1 MDIAALDA
9 TPHADAL
16 VRRVRELELA
26 DHILD
31 LEAYGF
37 TVIPPE
43 KTGVGQNFVER
54 LRDALLTMYGRRHND
69 PIHDYR
75 TAEAPATG
83 LDWWLLEEDDVLV
96 EAVLNPVALTL
107 ARWLCGESA
116 LLSSTMS
123 IIKAPSPP
131 GQQVH
136 YDLHHDSPGVPP
148 PLPQY
153 AQLCNTTWLLTD
165 YAAGEDGPT
174 VFVPGSHRFGRLPM
188 SDEAQLLAEGA
199 TVHPVPL
206 IAKAGSLVV
215 WHGNTWHGSLP
226 RSSPGLRL
234 TLVLIWCRQYIQPMH
249 SWVDIS
255 PELVSRFP
263 ELRRVLGIDKGY
275 PFKESYVRHEGDVN
289 LMAISADQFA

>member
-1 MDIAALDA
+1 MDIAALA
-9 TPHADAL
+9 SNPPADAL
-16 VRRVRELELA
+16 VRRVRELDLA

-43 KTGVGQNFVER
+43 KTGVSDTFIER
-54 LRDALLTMYGRRHND
+54 LRSTLLSTYSRRHGK
-69 PIHDYR
+69 PIGDYR
-75 TAEAPATG
+75 TAEEPATG
-83 LDWWLLEEDDVLV
+83 LDWWLIEEDDVVV
-96 EAVLNPVALTL
+96 ESVLNPVALTL
-107 ARWLCGESA
+107 ARWLCGQSA

-165 YAAGEDGPT
+165 YASEEDGPT

-188 SDEAQLLAEGA
+188 SDEAQVLADGA
-199 TVHPVPL
+199 AVHPVPL

-226 RSSPGLRL
+226 RSSPGLRM

-249 SWVDIS
+249 SWGDV
-255 PELVSRFP
+255 PQELLGRFP
-263 ELRRVLGIDKGY
+263 ELRSVLGIDKGY
-275 PFKESYVRHEGDVN
+275 PFKELYVHHDGDVN